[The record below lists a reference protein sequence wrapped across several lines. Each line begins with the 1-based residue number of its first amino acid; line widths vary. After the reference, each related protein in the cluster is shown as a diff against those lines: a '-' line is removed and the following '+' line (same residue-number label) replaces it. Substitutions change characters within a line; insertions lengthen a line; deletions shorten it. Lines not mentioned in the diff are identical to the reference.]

1 MKLKIENINKA
12 FKDNVIY
19 ENLNL
24 ELNSGEIFALIG
36 PNGSG
41 KTTLMKM
48 ILGLD
53 TDYEGEIKSEG
64 LTFGY
69 SPESPQ
75 FPESLSGREVLE
87 YYMAVRGVSPKVR
100 RKEAIRLLTIV
111 GLDPKDKTEFKNYS
125 KGMTQRLGVAQAMI
139 GDPDI
144 LLLDEPSAGLDFFG
158 QMSMQELIQSLKEQG
173 KTILLN
179 SHLLYDVQ
187 KVCDRGI
194 ILGGPDKRLDFDK
207 SDLAERSLAE
217 IFMEFA
223 KENKNDGIH

>member
-1 MKLKIENINKA
+1 MKLQIKNVNKA
-12 FKDNVIY
+12 FKDNFIY
-19 ENLNL
+19 EDLNL
-24 ELNSGEIFALIG
+24 TLNGGEIFALIG

-53 TDYEGEIKSEG
+53 KDYEGEITTAG
-64 LTFGY
+64 FTFGY

-75 FPESLSGREVLE
+75 FPEGLTGKEVLE
-87 YYMAVRGVSPKVR
+87 YYMSVRGINKRKR
-100 RKEAIRLLTIV
+100 RQEATRLLALV
-111 GLDPKDKTEFKNYS
+111 GLDPEDKTKFKNYS
-125 KGMTQRLGVAQAMI
+125 KGMTQRLGVAQALI

-158 QMSMQELIQSLKEQG
+158 QIAMQDLIKSLKDQG

-187 KVCDRGI
+187 RVCDRGV
-194 ILGGPDKRLDFDK
+194 ILGGPAKRRTFDQK
-207 SDLAERSLAE
+207 DLKDQTLAEL
-217 IFMEFA
+217 FLTYA
-223 KENKNDGIH
+223 KENHNDGIH

>member
-1 MKLKIENINKA
+1 MKLKLENINKS

-19 ENLNL
+19 EDLNL

-53 TDYEGEIKSEG
+53 TDYEGEIKKG
-64 LTFGY
+64 NMTFGY

-87 YYMAVRGVSPKVR
+87 YYMAVRKISPKIR
-100 RKEAIRLLTIV
+100 KKEAERLLLLV

-139 GDPDI
+139 GDPDV

-158 QMSMQELIQSLKEQG
+158 QMSMQELIQSLKEEG

-194 ILGGPDKRLDFDK
+194 ILGGPDRRLDFDK
-207 SDLAERSLAE
+207 SDLKEKSLEE
-217 IFMEFA
+217 IFMDFA
-223 KENKNDGIH
+223 KENNNDSIH